1 VNRVRYV
8 FDTNVIISS
17 VLFEGSKPD
26 LAIRYAL
33 QNGNILF
40 SLELIEELDE
50 VLSRTKFRK
59 YITDEER
66 EEFLNSFI
74 NRGILIEVV
83 DVVKECRDP
92 KDDKILELSLSGKTD
107 LIISGDQDLLVL
119 SPFRSVEILSVEQ
132 FLQSVSDYPNQRGW
146 LCCLVPRSYALLQI
160 KFITILKDVDSIGD
174 RLPK

>member
-1 VNRVRYV
+1 VNKVRYV

-26 LAIRYAL
+26 LAMRYAL

-50 VLSRTKFRK
+50 VLSRAKFRK

-66 EEFLNSFI
+66 EEFLDGFI
-74 NRGILIEVV
+74 DRGILIKVV

-92 KDDKILELSLSGKTD
+92 KDDKILELSLSGKAD
-107 LIISGDQDLLVL
+107 LIISGDKDLLVL
-119 SPFRSVEILSVEQ
+119 NPFRSIQIQSVEQ
-132 FLQSVSDYPNQRGW
+132 FLKSVGYYPPQKE
-146 LCCLVPRSYALLQI
+146 A
-160 KFITILKDVDSIGD
+160 
-174 RLPK
+174 

>member
-1 VNRVRYV
+1 M
-8 FDTNVIISS
+8 IISS

-50 VLSRTKFRK
+50 VLSRAKFRK

-66 EEFLNSFI
+66 EEFLDGFI
-74 NRGILIEVV
+74 DRGILIKVV

-92 KDDKILELSLSGKTD
+92 KDDKILELSLSGKAD
-107 LIISGDQDLLVL
+107 LIISGDKDLLIL
-119 SPFRSVEILSVEQ
+119 DPFRSIAIKSVDQ
-132 FLQSVSDYPNQRGW
+132 FL
-146 LCCLVPRSYALLQI
+146 
-160 KFITILKDVDSIGD
+160 KSIGYD
-174 RLPK
+174 APNKEA

>member
-1 VNRVRYV
+1 MNKVRYV

-17 VLFEGSKPD
+17 VLSEGSKPD

-50 VLSRTKFRK
+50 VLSRAKFRK

-66 EEFLNSFI
+66 EEFLDGFI
-74 NRGILIEVV
+74 DRGILIKVV

-92 KDDKILELSLSGKTD
+92 KDDKIC
-107 LIISGDQDLLVL
+107 
-119 SPFRSVEILSVEQ
+119 
-132 FLQSVSDYPNQRGW
+132 N
-146 LCCLVPRSYALLQI
+146 
-160 KFITILKDVDSIGD
+160 
-174 RLPK
+174 